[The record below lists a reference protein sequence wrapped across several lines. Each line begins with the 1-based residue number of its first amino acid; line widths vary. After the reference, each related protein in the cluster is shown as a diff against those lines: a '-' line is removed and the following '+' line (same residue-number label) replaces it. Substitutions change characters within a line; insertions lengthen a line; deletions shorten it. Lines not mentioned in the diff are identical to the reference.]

1 MELIAP
7 SEAVLIEI
15 EWASV
20 RAKQERLINLAHAR
34 TSVNSELSSDDAAKV
49 DAYVSE
55 VKKVTEGVSNPFD
68 VVWPDAPEF

>member
-7 SEAVLIEI
+7 SEVVLIEL

-20 RAKQERLINLAHAR
+20 RAKQERLINLAHAK
-34 TSVNSELSSDDAAKV
+34 TPVNSGLSIDDAAKLE
-49 DAYVSE
+49 AYVSE
-55 VKKVTEGVSNPFD
+55 IKKVTEGVSNPFD

>member
-1 MELIAP
+1 MEFIAP
-7 SEAVLIEI
+7 NEVVLIEL

-20 RAKQERLINLAHAR
+20 RAKQERLINLVYAR
-34 TSVNSELSSDDAAKV
+34 NPVGSELSSDDAAKV
-49 DAYVSE
+49 EAYVSE